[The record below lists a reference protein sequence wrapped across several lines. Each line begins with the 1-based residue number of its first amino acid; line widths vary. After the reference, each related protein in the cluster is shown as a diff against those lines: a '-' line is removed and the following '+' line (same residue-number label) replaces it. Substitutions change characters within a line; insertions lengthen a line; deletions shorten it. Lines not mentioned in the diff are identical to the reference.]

1 MKHMSAWLKF
11 LPTLFFALAIPV
23 FLIAP
28 LAANAATPGI
38 NAQSPTLL
46 EFYPYL
52 TVLAT
57 DNQRILLEFTP
68 PEPEFEKVEVNGQI
82 CLTSKIAGLT
92 GSADAGSP
100 SLPAQGALIGIP
112 LDARPS
118 IRIHYVDREEFQL
131 THKLCPTATTSLDLA
146 NGSPEQVK
154 TEYRW
159 GETYQQNTFFPA
171 TPVGLTV
178 TGFLRSQRFAQIRLN
193 PLQYLPTQN
202 ILHFNKKIKVEI
214 FFNSTEMHQHTPR
227 VTPPMETSIEKNL
240 SNILLNHD
248 QARNWRQ
255 VNTTILPLAANQS
268 NDQPF
273 YKIMLEQEG
282 MYRITYDELQ
292 TAGAPVGIIDPATFQ
307 LFNQGEEI
315 SIQVSGQDDGNFDPE
330 DEVVFF
336 GQQLQSKYSK
346 VNVYWLTW
354 GEEPGLRMQSIDAT
368 TTGLASIPTS
378 FFATHH
384 AEMDL
389 IYSSSHFIGEEKDH
403 WFWKRAYATSS
414 TAFVEFQTELLNISP
429 ENQDV
434 VIRGELKGYFA
445 TPYHH
450 ALIYIN
456 DNLIGDYTF
465 SLGADFTFEVV
476 APSSLLVEG
485 VNTLKM
491 ECLVDDP
498 ITVNGIYLNWFEI
511 DLLNSFMAENDQI
524 DFTYNQAGT
533 WEFRLDGFSSPDL
546 EAYDLSD
553 SNNPKIIQNF
563 GIETTASG
571 QQLSF
576 ETTISS
582 GQRFL
587 VQASSKR
594 LSPIDIIQ
602 DTPSQWKSSQPG
614 ADYILITHE
623 DFSAQA
629 QQLAD
634 FHANRGLRVQTVDVQ
649 DIYDEFNHGLLS
661 PEAIHAFLK
670 YAYANWQSPA
680 PLYVL
685 LMGDGHYD
693 FRNNLGTSEPNYIP
707 PYLDNVDPTVGETAV
722 DNRYASVNGDDI
734 LPDLYIG
741 RFPVRTPQEAAT
753 MVAKTITYIQQETI
767 EDWNTN
773 LLFVADD
780 PDAAGNFPLIADQTV
795 NTFISPPY
803 SAEKIYYK
811 VNYLDATSV
820 RNGIVDAINSGKLIV
835 HYNGHGAIPFW
846 ASPALFRLEELPR
859 LTNQEKLPFMLPMT
873 CAEGYFIKPYSPTTD
888 SSSLGESIVRMSG
901 GGAIASWSATG
912 FGITSGHML
921 LDQSL
926 FTDIFDNNETMLG
939 YLTTHAKYNLY
950 AQTSLFNDMIETYTL
965 FGDPALLLKTLPPV
979 NSMEIYLPLMYQSG
993 GNVISIQ
1000 PTIQD

>member
-1 MKHMSAWLKF
+1 MKRMNARLRF
-11 LPTLFFALAIPV
+11 LPTLFLALSIPV

-28 LAANAATPGI
+28 LAARAATPGMD
-38 NAQSPTLL
+38 AQTPPLL

-52 TVLAT
+52 SVLAT
-57 DNQRILLEFTP
+57 NNQRLLLEFIP
-68 PEPEFEKVEVNGQI
+68 PEPEFEKAEVDGQT
-82 CLTSKIAGLT
+82 CLTSKMAGLT
-92 GSADAGSP
+92 GSADASAP
-100 SLPAQGALIGIP
+100 ALPAQGALIGIP
-112 LDARPS
+112 LDAKPS
-118 IRIHYVDREEFQL
+118 IRVHHVDREEFQL
-131 THKLCPTATTSLDLA
+131 AHKLCPTATTSLDLA
-146 NGSPEQVK
+146 NSSPAQVK
-154 TEYRW
+154 IEYSW
-159 GETYQQNTFFPA
+159 GEIYQQNTFFPA
-171 TPVGLTV
+171 TPVELTE

-202 ILHFNKKIKVEI
+202 ILNFNKKIIVEI
-214 FFNSTEMHQHTPR
+214 FFNSTEIHLHTLQAAH
-227 VTPPMETSIEKNL
+227 PMETSIEENL

-255 VNTTILPLAANQS
+255 VNTTTLPLAANQS
-268 NDQPF
+268 DDQPF
-273 YKIMLEQEG
+273 YKILLEQDG
-282 MYRITYDELQ
+282 IYRITYDELQ
-292 TAGAPVGIIDPATFQ
+292 TAGAPVDSIDPATFQ
-307 LFNQGEEI
+307 LFNQGKEI

-336 GQQLQSKYSK
+336 GQELQSKYSR

-354 GEEPGLRMQSIDAT
+354 GEEPGLRMQSIDAA
-368 TTGLASIPTS
+368 TTGLANIPTS

-389 IYSSSHFIGEEKDH
+389 LYSTSHFIGKEKDH
-403 WFWKRAYATSS
+403 WFWKMAYATSS
-414 TAFVEFQTELLNISP
+414 TAVVEFQTELLNISP

-434 VIRGELKGYFA
+434 VIRGELKGYSA
-445 TPYHH
+445 DPRHH

-456 DNLIGDYTF
+456 DSLIGDYTF
-465 SLGADFTFEVV
+465 SSGADFGFEVV

-498 ITVNGIYLNWFEI
+498 ITVNGIFLNWFEI
-511 DLLNSFMAENDQI
+511 DLLKPFMAENDQI
-524 DFTYNQAGT
+524 DFTYDQTGA
-533 WEFRLDGFSSPDL
+533 WEFRLDGFSSPAL
-546 EAYDLSD
+546 EAYDLTD
-553 SNNPKIIQNF
+553 SNNPTIIQNF
-563 GIETTASG
+563 GIDTTANG

-576 ETTISS
+576 ETTISPRQHETTTPYR
-582 GQRFL
+582 QRFL

-594 LSPIDIIQ
+594 LSPSAIIQ
-602 DTPSQWKSSQPG
+602 DAPSHWKSSQPG
-614 ADYILITHE
+614 ADYILITHK
-623 DFSAQA
+623 DFSVPA

-634 FHANRGLRVQTVDVQ
+634 FHANRGMRVQLVDVQ

-661 PEAIHAFLK
+661 PEAIHTFLK
-670 YAYANWQSPA
+670 YAYANWQPPA

-693 FRNNLGTSEPNYIP
+693 FRNNLGTSGPNYIP
-707 PYLDNVDPTVGETAV
+707 PYLDHVDPIVGETAA

-734 LPDLYIG
+734 LPDMYIG
-741 RFPVRTPQEAAT
+741 RFPVRTPQEAAA
-753 MVAKTITYIQQETI
+753 MVAKTITYIQQEPI

-780 PDAAGNFPLIADQTV
+780 PDAAGNFPVIADQIV
-795 NTFISPPY
+795 NSFISPPY

-811 VNYLDATSV
+811 EENYPDAASV
-820 RNGIVDAINSGKLIV
+820 RNGIVEAINTGKLIV

-859 LTNQEKLPFMLPMT
+859 LTNQEKLPLMLPMT
-873 CAEGYFIKPYSPTTD
+873 CSEGYFIKPYSPSRD

-912 FGITSGHML
+912 YGKTSGHML

-926 FTDIFDNNETMLG
+926 FTDIFYSNKTMLG

-965 FGDPALLLKTLPPV
+965 FGDPALSLKTLPSE
-979 NSMEIYLPLMYQSG
+979 NSRVIYLPLMYQ
-993 GNVISIQ
+993 
-1000 PTIQD
+1000 